1 MEMER
6 KHWRDQSKY
15 RETNSKSIMM
25 LINKTK
31 KEIVSRKHSSFRL

>member
-6 KHWRDQSKY
+6 RHWRNQSKY
-15 RETNSKSIMM
+15 REINSKSIMM

-31 KEIVSRKHSSFRL
+31 KEIVSRKNSSFRL